1 VEQDAFRESFA
12 WQQRAGIG
20 ALTDLFGSNPSLDD
34 ELADLLAAGGH
45 DHDSGPRFLRPGAL
59 DLVHDDGGFR
69 HSDSY
74 RDPAALPQE
83 EVGYGSLAHSYN
95 IPDVTFQP
103 LRWLAVIPLALVTT
117 GSVALHNIGLSAHL
131 FADPWMMAAWG
142 IALTFVL
149 AQLILAWLQKPY
161 TVTRRQQAQLDR
173 LWVTV
178 NIPVYNEDPAILDR
192 TIYALFRQTRLPD
205 HVQVVDDGS
214 ALDYG
219 EVRAWWE
226 AYHPPGVRF
235 SWVRQENA
243 GKKHAQA
250 VTFIGDRHA
259 DVFVTIDS
267 DSALDCCALDE
278 GLKPFADPRIVSV
291 AGLETAF
298 NYDANILTRAIS
310 ARSLAFQLFAMS
322 AQSKARGNVLINP
335 GAFSLYRA
343 GLIREIVPAYLGETF
358 FGCPVTLG
366 DDTALTMFALCRGR
380 AVHQP
385 SAVSM
390 PVYPETVSHHLRQWT
405 RWMRAST
412 IRTFWRLRYL
422 PVLSYSWLYV
432 VYTLWAF
439 FTSVAITIVIP
450 LAWPATRNLAIA
462 SGIALVAWPCAT
474 AVRIATLRRSDQRW
488 YGKLTGVLLLPFAA
502 LWYLI
507 VLRQIRFYGIA
518 TCARQHWVTREK
530 VEVTLRED
538 QFSRELAA

>member
-1 VEQDAFRESFA
+1 MEQDAFRESFA
-12 WQQRAGIG
+12 IQQREGLG
-20 ALTDLFGSNPSLDD
+20 ALAELSGPGRSLDD
-34 ELADLLAAGGH
+34 ELAALLAAGGH
-45 DHDSGPRFLRPGAL
+45 AHEVSPSFVRPGAL
-59 DLVHDDGGFR
+59 DLVRDDGGVR
-69 HSDSY
+69 DSHSY
-74 RDPAALPQE
+74 RSPPLLPPR
-83 EVGYGSLAHSYN
+83 EVGYRPLAHEYD
-95 IPDVTFQP
+95 IPDVTFRP
-103 LRWLAVIPLALVTT
+103 LRGLALVPLVIVAA
-117 GSVALHNIGLSAHL
+117 GSLLLHGAVGGRLLSQ
-131 FADPWMMAAWG
+131 PWMVAAWG
-142 IALTFVL
+142 AAAVFILV
-149 AQLILAWLQKPY
+149 QLFLAWQQTPF
-161 TVTRRQQAQLDR
+161 TVTKRQLAQLDR

-214 ALDYG
+214 AQDYSQ
-219 EVRAWWE
+219 VREWWD

-243 GKKHAQA
+243 GKKYAQA
-250 VTFIGDRHA
+250 VTFNSDRDA
-259 DVFVTIDS
+259 DIFVTIDS

-310 ARSLAFQLFAMS
+310 ARSIAFQLFAMS
-322 AQSKARGNVLINP
+322 AQSRARGNVLINP

-343 GLIREIVPAYLGETF
+343 DLIREIVPAYLGETF

-366 DDTALTMFALCRGR
+366 DDTALTMFALCKGR

-422 PVLSYSWLYV
+422 PVFSYGWLYV

-439 FTSVAITIVIP
+439 FTSVAITVVIP

-462 SGIALVAWPCAT
+462 SVIALIAWPCAI
-474 AVRIATLRRSDQRW
+474 AIRIATVRRSDQRW
-488 YGKLTGVLLLPFAA
+488 YGKLTGVLLLPVAA

-530 VEVTLRED
+530 VEVKMHED
-538 QFSRELAA
+538 QIAKELAA

>member
-1 VEQDAFRESFA
+1 VEQDAFRQSFA
-12 WQQRAGIG
+12 VQQRAGLG
-20 ALTDLFGSNPSLDD
+20 ALAEMSSPPARFDD
-34 ELADLLAAGGH
+34 EMAALLAGGH
-45 DHDSGPRFLRPGAL
+45 DHERSHRFLHLGPL
-59 DLVHDDGGFR
+59 DLVRDDGGFR
-69 HSDSY
+69 DSDSY
-74 RDPAALPQE
+74 RNPPVFPPRE
-83 EVGYGSLAHSYN
+83 IGHGPLAHEYD
-95 IPDVTFQP
+95 IPDVTFRP
-103 LRWLAVIPLALVTT
+103 LRALAVVPLLMVTA
-117 GSVALHNIGLSAHL
+117 GSLLLHGAAFGGRLSTN
-131 FADPWMMAAWG
+131 PWMVAVWG
-142 IALTFVL
+142 TAVTFVL
-149 AQLILAWLQKPY
+149 VQIFLAWQQKPF
-161 TVTRRQQAQLDR
+161 TVTKRQLAQLDR

-178 NIPVYNEDPAILDR
+178 NIPVFNEDPAILDR

-214 ALDYG
+214 GQDYR
-219 EVRAWWE
+219 EVREWWE
-226 AYHPPGVRF
+226 TYHPPGVRF
-235 SWVRQENA
+235 SWVRQHNC

-250 VTFIGDRHA
+250 VTFNSDRDA

-278 GLKPFADPRIVSV
+278 GLKPLADPRIVSV

-298 NYDANILTRAIS
+298 NYDTNLLTRSIS
-310 ARSLAFQLFAMS
+310 ARSIAFQLFAMS

-343 GLIREIVPAYLGETF
+343 DLIREIVPAYLGETF

-366 DDTALTMFALCRGR
+366 DDTALTMFALCKGR

-385 SAVSM
+385 SAVSL

-422 PVLSYSWLYV
+422 PILSYGWLYV

-439 FTSVAITIVIP
+439 FTSVAITLVIP
-450 LAWPATRNLAIA
+450 LAWPATRNLALA
-462 SGIALVAWPCAT
+462 SGVALIAWPCAM
-474 AVRIATLRRSDQRW
+474 AIRIVTVRRSDQRW
-488 YGKLTGVLLLPFAA
+488 FSKLAGVLLLPAAA

-518 TCARQHWVTREK
+518 TCGRQHWVTRDK
-530 VEVTLRED
+530 VEVKIRED
-538 QFSRELAA
+538 QITRELAA